1 MSTLTLQQSVNR
13 CLGWACAEG
22 FLYEAVGSWVASTPG
37 PGPKIYFDACSQ
49 HHAWRAAL
57 WQQRLPQEV
66 PGDRAGLSPPA
77 RAVLSG
83 VAAAGA
89 PAKLAIY
96 CRVVLAR
103 AAVAYGA
110 WSRQCSPVSDRP
122 IARALD
128 TAKADVVAD
137 WLEGEEILQ
146 SLISTEQD
154 ALAVARAVGDA
165 EALLAGHGL
174 VLDVQ

>member
-1 MSTLTLQQSVNR
+1 MSTLTLQQSVDR
-13 CLGWACAEG
+13 CRGWACAEES
-22 FLYEAVGSWVASTPG
+22 LYETVGSWVASTPE

-66 PGDRAGLSPPA
+66 PRDRAGLTPAA
-77 RAVLSG
+77 RAALSG
-83 VAAAGA
+83 IAAAGA
-89 PAKLAIY
+89 PAKLAVY

-110 WSRQCSPVSDRP
+110 WRRQCSPVSDRP
-122 IARALD
+122 IARALG

-146 SLISTEQD
+146 SLISYEQD
-154 ALAVARAVGDA
+154 ALAVARAVGEA
-165 EALLAGHGL
+165 EALLVGHGL
-174 VLDVQ
+174 VLDV